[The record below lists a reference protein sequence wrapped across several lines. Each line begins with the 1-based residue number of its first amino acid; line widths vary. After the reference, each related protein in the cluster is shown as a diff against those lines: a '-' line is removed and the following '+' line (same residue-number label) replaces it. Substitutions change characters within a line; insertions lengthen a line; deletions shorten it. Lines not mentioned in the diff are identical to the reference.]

1 MSAIVVLLVLVS
13 SIGLSVALSRL
24 AVGELFRLARIDARR
39 HADDAA
45 SR

>member
-1 MSAIVVLLVLVS
+1 MSAVVAVLVIVS
-13 SIGLSVALSRL
+13 SIGLSVALSRF

-45 SR
+45 SQ